1 MCMFNRHNDPMAS
14 VYVCYTRISWTKD
27 KVMYVFNMA
36 FEDDI
41 VERVDER
48 KMTEYGVLVSA
59 ASNGEFL
66 VTLTS
71 QSPEG
76 QFTQAVCTP

>member
-1 MCMFNRHNDPMAS
+1 
-14 VYVCYTRISWTKD
+14 
-27 KVMYVFNMA
+27 
-36 FEDDI
+36 
-41 VERVDER
+41 
-48 KMTEYGVLVSA
+48 LVSA